1 MHPTPDPVQEL
12 IERLMLRLADYLVY
26 VVEELTSVVQRQIH
40 RLARQ
45 VTRRPALRLA
55 LTYAL
60 LSILT

>member
-1 MHPTPDPVQEL
+1 
-12 IERLMLRLADYLVY
+12 MLRLADYLVY